1 MHHLA
6 IRHSSKIHRKQDLSA
21 NATPL
26 TEVTASI
33 DFPLQLVANAVQQ
46 LYELILF
53 FTQEGCF
60 YGLILLLWVYQSSTS
75 AALTK

>member
-21 NATPL
+21 NAAPL

-33 DFPLQLVANAVQQ
+33 DFPLQLVANAVQP
-46 LYELILF
+46 LISIFHTRGLF
-53 FTQEGCF
+53 LWPDIAAV
-60 YGLILLLWVYQSSTS
+60 GLSI
-75 AALTK
+75 

>member
-6 IRHSSKIHRKQDLSA
+6 IRHSSKIHGKQDLSA
-21 NATPL
+21 NAAPL

-46 LYELILF
+46 LISIFHTRGLF
-53 FTQEGCF
+53 LWSDIAAV
-60 YGLILLLWVYQSSTS
+60 GLSI
-75 AALTK
+75 

>member
-46 LYELILF
+46 LYELISIFHTRGLF
-53 FTQEGCF
+53 LWSDIAAV
-60 YGLILLLWVYQSSTS
+60 GLSI
-75 AALTK
+75 